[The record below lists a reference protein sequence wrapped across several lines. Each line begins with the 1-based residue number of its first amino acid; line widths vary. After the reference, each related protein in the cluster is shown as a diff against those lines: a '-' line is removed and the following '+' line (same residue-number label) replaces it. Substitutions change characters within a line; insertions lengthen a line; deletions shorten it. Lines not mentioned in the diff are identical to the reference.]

1 MCRGLPMGYNRRRLK
16 PVGERG
22 GMEPISLFEYESL
35 AKERMPP
42 DLYDYIRGGA
52 VDEITLARN
61 RRALDETLLNP
72 RVLVDVADRDLSTT
86 VLGHRLEFPVMLGPA
101 GPQRQVHPEGERAT
115 ARAAAAAGTV
125 MSVPTAS
132 GYSLEE
138 IAEAARGPLWLQL
151 YHFSDELTELL
162 VRRAEA
168 AGYSAV
174 VLTADAPVRPLREH
188 DLRNRFVPERE
199 MVTGSLH
206 GYGEL
211 LSAALLEVQ
220 ERELR
225 FNGLVWS
232 KLAWL
237 RRLTG
242 LPLAVKGIMGT
253 DDAVRCADHGV
264 DAIVVS
270 NHGGR
275 TLDGVPASIEVLPEI
290 ADAAGSRLE
299 VYMDSGIRRGTD
311 VLKALALGA
320 RAVLIGRPL
329 FWGLAVDG
337 EAGVRGVLRILREEF
352 DRAMAYCGFTDVESI
367 ERSAVASPR

>member
-1 MCRGLPMGYNRRRLK
+1 
-16 PVGERG
+16 
-22 GMEPISLFEYESL
+22 MEPINLFEYESL
-35 AKERMPP
+35 ARERMPS

-52 VDEITLARN
+52 VDEITLRRN
-61 RRALDETLLNP
+61 RRALDDTLLNP
-72 RVLVDVADRDLSTT
+72 RVLVDVSDRDLSTT
-86 VLGHRLEFPVMLGPA
+86 VLGHRLEFPVMVGPA
-101 GPQRQVHPEGERAT
+101 GPQRQAHPEGERAT
-115 ARAAAAAGTV
+115 ARAAASAGTI

-138 IAEAARGPLWLQL
+138 IAEAAPGPLWLQL

-174 VLTADAPVRPLREH
+174 VLTVDAPVRPLREH

-211 LSAALLEVQ
+211 LNAALLEVQ
-220 ERELR
+220 ERKLR

-232 KLAWL
+232 RLAWL
-237 RRLTG
+237 RQLTG
-242 LPLAVKGIMGT
+242 LPLVVKGIIGT
-253 DDAVRCADHGV
+253 GDAVQCADHGV

-275 TLDGVPASIEVLPEI
+275 ALDGVPASIEVLPEI
-290 ADAAGSRLE
+290 ANAVAGRLE

-337 EAGVRGVLRILREEF
+337 ETGVREVLRILREEF

-367 ERSAVASPR
+367 DRSAVRAHR

>member
-1 MCRGLPMGYNRRRLK
+1 MLGEDGMG
-16 PVGERG
+16 
-22 GMEPISLFEYESL
+22 PISLFEYESL
-35 AKERMPP
+35 ARERMPR
-42 DLYDYIRGGA
+42 DLYDYIQGGA

-61 RRALDETLLNP
+61 RRALDETLLSP
-72 RVLVDVADRDLSTT
+72 RVLVDVTDRDLSTT
-86 VLGHRLEFPVMLGPA
+86 VLGHRLEFPVMVGPA
-101 GPQRQVHPEGERAT
+101 GPQRQAHPEGERAT
-115 ARAAAAAGTV
+115 ARAAAAAGTI

-138 IAEAARGPLWLQL
+138 IAEAAPGPLWLQL

-162 VRRAEA
+162 VKRAEA

-199 MVTGSLH
+199 MVTGNLH

-211 LSAALLEVQ
+211 LSSALLEV
-220 ERELR
+220 RDLDLR

-232 KLAWL
+232 RLAWL

-242 LPLAVKGIMGT
+242 LPLVVKGIMRA
-253 DDAVRCADHGV
+253 DDAVRCTDHGV

-290 ADAAGSRLE
+290 ADAVDGRLE

-329 FWGLAVDG
+329 FWGLTVHG
-337 EAGVRGVLRILREEF
+337 EAGVLDVLRILREEF
-352 DRAMAYCGFTDVESI
+352 DRAMAYCGFTDVASI
-367 ERSAVASPR
+367 ERSAIVPPR